1 MLINGRMSPARLAF
15 IFAVFSIAA
24 AAHGTPPQSV
34 DLPLPER
41 GKPALSVSRPIPVIP
56 KAMFLPLA
64 EPPKPSARPIKRRT
78 SQSRTTK
85 PSSGGGT
92 AAERAADFD
101 SRGNFAMQAGQTAE
115 AIGAFEHALKL
126 VPTCIDAWGKLAY
139 LYLKTG
145 DSERAI
151 EAFKHAK
158 QFGDANCGM
167 VTRDASGAP
176 LLFP

>member
-1 MLINGRMSPARLAF
+1 MSSARIVRPFHIATS
-15 IFAVFSIAA
+15 FAALSIVV
-24 AAHGTPPQSV
+24 AAHATPPQSV

-41 GKPALSVSRPIPVIP
+41 GKPALSVSAPIPVIP

-64 EPPKPSARPIKRRT
+64 EPPSPSARPIKRRT
-78 SQSRTTK
+78 SQSRTPK
-85 PSSGGGT
+85 PSPGGGT

-126 VPTCIDAWGKLAY
+126 APTCIDAWGKLAY

-145 DSERAI
+145 DSARAI
-151 EAFKHAK
+151 EAFKQAK

-167 VTRDASGAP
+167 VTRDASGAL